1 MMDNRKF
8 FTGDVRKWKKS
19 GTMPSKNMKSTVV
32 LSYPTVRMKPDPKT
46 GTGIPEYF
54 RGQMAAAME
63 GGVNLCGLMK
73 KEHSIR

>member
-1 MMDNRKF
+1 MKF
-8 FTGDVRKWKKS
+8 
-19 GTMPSKNMKSTVV
+19 TVV
-32 LSYPTVRMKPDPKT
+32 LSYPTARMKPDPKT

-63 GGVNLCGLMK
+63 GGGNLCGLMK